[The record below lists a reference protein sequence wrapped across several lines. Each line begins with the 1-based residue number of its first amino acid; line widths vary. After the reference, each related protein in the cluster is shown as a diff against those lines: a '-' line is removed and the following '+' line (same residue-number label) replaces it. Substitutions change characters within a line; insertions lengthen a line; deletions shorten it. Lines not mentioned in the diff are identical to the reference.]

1 MDIMVR
7 LAMSG
12 ARDTMLAQ
20 SVNAQ
25 NLANASTPGF
35 RADLVKFT
43 SEQTTAGE
51 ISRVVNS
58 VDLRHGELR
67 TTNRTLDVAVNGD
80 GWMTVQA
87 GDGGEALSRRGD
99 LQINGQG
106 QLTNGAGLP
115 IVGNNGP
122 VALPPFAEIEIGS
135 DGTIS
140 ILPLGQGPNALAVV
154 DRIRLVQADPNGLEK
169 GLDGLLRLKEGF
181 AAVPDQEVELVSGTL
196 EGSNVNPIESLVR
209 MIDLARQFESQVKI
223 MDTAETNDQS
233 LASVMRL
240 T

>member
-12 ARDTMLAQ
+12 AKDTMLAQ
-20 SVNAQ
+20 AVNAQ

-35 RADLVKFT
+35 RADLVKFL
-43 SEQTTAGE
+43 SEQTAEGE

-87 GDGGEALSRRGD
+87 DDGSQAFTRRGD
-99 LQINGQG
+99 LQVNGQG

-122 VALPPFAEIEIGS
+122 IALPPFAEIEIGS

-140 ILPLGQGPNALAVV
+140 ILPLGQGPNSLAVI
-154 DRIRLVQADPNGLEK
+154 DRIRLVQADANGLEK
-169 GLDGLLRLKEGF
+169 GLDGLLRLKAGF
-181 AAVPDQEVELVSGTL
+181 EAVPDQEVELVSGTL